1 MTTISLLGTNTRNHP
16 VDPDN
21 RMTLIS
27 DTVIQF
33 TITAVQLKKIMPNGV
48 NALKKIENSKN
59 NNVIN

>member
-1 MTTISLLGTNTRNHP
+1 
-16 VDPDN
+16 
-21 RMTLIS
+21 MTLIS